1 MYNDFYLLA
10 YITKIS
16 ENTLSC
22 EIALSPDEVEITVA
36 DRDLW
41 SSSEDNEFVVTA
53 EEIIMHQFFG
63 ADNSISNDICLL
75 KVPTLADHKLGF

>member
-1 MYNDFYLLA
+1 MF
-10 YITKIS
+10 IF
-16 ENTLSC
+16 SC

-41 SSSEDNEFVVTA
+41 SSSEDNEFMVTA

-75 KVPTLADHKLGF
+75 KVPTLADHKLGFKLLILRVFEIY